1 MNSQFIFIVAVILLL
16 SFGIGTIWCAKTY
29 VTVEKHGMG
38 MINFMYMIS
47 FISFAISIYMINYT
61 YMNWTE

>member
-1 MNSQFIFIVAVILLL
+1 MELKLIFIIVIILLL

-38 MINFMYMIS
+38 MIKFMYMIS

-61 YMNWTE
+61 YINL